1 MTTFQFVLGRGLQLG
16 GLLVVGKTLYQAL
29 IVGNISM
36 GNEMIATLLGFGI
49 FYAGHYV
56 LTLGNS

>member
-16 GLLVVGKTLYQAL
+16 GLIMVGKTLYQAL

-36 GNEMIATLLGFGI
+36 GNEMIVTLLGFGI

>member
-1 MTTFQFVLGRGLQLG
+1 M
-16 GLLVVGKTLYQAL
+16 LVVGKTLYQAL
-29 IVGNISM
+29 IIGNISM
-36 GNEMIATLLGFGI
+36 GNEMISTLLGIGI